1 MSLRRTVRASATILA
16 PAEALFECLADYK
29 RAEVFIEGL
38 EELTPSGPQTTGEG
52 ARFEAVLH
60 VGPRVLRTTIII
72 ASLVAGRAITWSS
85 VGADRQ
91 SLVFELAQTDDETA
105 VSLEISYEEPGGV
118 AGALLAPFVRQTVER
133 RANTALKRLGKQ
145 VSAS

>member
-1 MSLRRTVRASATILA
+1 MARRRPAKVRGS
-16 PAEALFECLADYK
+16 
-29 RAEVFIEGL
+29 R
-38 EELTPSGPQTTGEG
+38 
-52 ARFEAVLH
+52 AVLH
-60 VGPRVLRTTIII
+60 VGPRVLRTTVSI

-133 RANTALKRLGKQ
+133 RANTAVKNA
-145 VSAS
+145 SASKCRRRSANTSRAVVSRVALQRPS